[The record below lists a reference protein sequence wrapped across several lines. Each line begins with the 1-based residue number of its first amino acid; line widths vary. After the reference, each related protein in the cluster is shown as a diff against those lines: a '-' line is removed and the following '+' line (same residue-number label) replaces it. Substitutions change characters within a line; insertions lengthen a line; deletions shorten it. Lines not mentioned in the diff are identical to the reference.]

1 MVREIVVP
9 GLEGA
14 ADVTLGAWLRRV
26 GDRVEAGDAVAE
38 ALTDKVNAEIESPY
52 SGVVEELLVEVGGA
66 IQPGQPIARIR
77 ISPSPPRGE
86 E

>member
-14 ADVTLGAWLRRV
+14 ADVTLGAWLRQV
-26 GDRVEAGDAVAE
+26 GDQVVAGDAVAE

-52 SGVVEELLVEVGGA
+52 SGVVEELLVDVGAA
-66 IQPGQPIARIR
+66 IQPGQPIARVR
-77 ISPSPPRGE
+77 LSAKTP
-86 E
+86 

>member
-26 GDRVEAGDAVAE
+26 GDRVAAGEAVAE

-52 SGVVEELLVEVGGA
+52 SGVVEELLVEVGAA
-66 IQPGQPIARIR
+66 IQPGQPIARVR
-77 ISPSPPRGE
+77 TDG
-86 E
+86 